1 VTPAGTAPPPAARRT
16 TARRPRAFQRIV
28 DEVRSDVFGRRIS
41 AGDRLPGEDH
51 LAERFHVSR
60 PAVREALRVL
70 ELQGLVRVEHGFQGG
85 AFVADAGAGPA
96 IDALQT
102 MLRLEHLDRAEI
114 YAARR
119 HLEPAVAALAADR
132 LEDATAAALDANLLA
147 SERRIASGKPAFQTN
162 LAFHDIVAGACGNRL
177 LSLMTRAVL
186 ELLRGVEARRPSDE
200 RVNREA
206 WRAHTAILRALRD
219 GDGDAASAAMSAH
232 LERVARHYGAA
243 RPGVRERS

>member
-1 VTPAGTAPPPAARRT
+1 VTPARTAALPAARRVSV
-16 TARRPRAFQRIV
+16 RRPRAFQRIV
-28 DEVRSDVFGRRIS
+28 DEIRSDVFGRRIS

-51 LAERFHVSR
+51 LAERFEVSR

-70 ELQGLVRVEHGFQGG
+70 ELQGLVRVEHGFHGG
-85 AFVADAGAGPA
+85 AFVADSGAGPA
-96 IDALQT
+96 IDALET

-119 HLEPAVAALAADR
+119 HLEPAVAALAAVR
-132 LEDATAAALDANLLA
+132 LEDATASALDANLIE
-147 SERRIASGKPAFQTN
+147 SERRIASGKPAFGTN
-162 LAFHDIVAGACGNRL
+162 LAFHDIVAAACGNRL

-206 WRAHTAILRALRD
+206 WRAHTTILRALRE
-219 GDGDAASAAMSAH
+219 GDGDAAASEMSAH
-232 LERVARHYGAA
+232 LERVAHHYGTA
-243 RPGVRERS
+243 RTGKGRP